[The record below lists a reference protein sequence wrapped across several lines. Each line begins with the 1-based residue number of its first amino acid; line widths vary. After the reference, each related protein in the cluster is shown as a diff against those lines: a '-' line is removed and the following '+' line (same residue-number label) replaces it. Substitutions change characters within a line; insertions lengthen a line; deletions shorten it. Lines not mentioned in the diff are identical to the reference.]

1 PKQGAM
7 ACLPFAQLC
16 GKPICENSVS
26 NFVTLPTRV
35 SPPWLT
41 GTSSSRGTSL
51 SLSLQ
56 RSVVAMASYKV
67 KLLMPDGIEQSFDA
81 PDDDYILDTAEE
93 KGVDL
98 PSSCRSGACC
108 ACCAKLLEGEVD
120 QSDGSFLSDAQIKAG
135 YVLTCVAYP
144 LTDVVLKTH
153 LEGEV
158 K

>member
-1 PKQGAM
+1 M
-7 ACLPFAQLC
+7 ACLPFATLC
-16 GKPICENSVS
+16 AKPMFKKNAG
-26 NFVTLPTRV
+26 NFVSSPAGAWPT
-35 SPPWLT
+35 SPT
-41 GTSSSRGTSL
+41 GICTSSGTSL
-51 SLSLQ
+51 SL
-56 RSVVAMASYKV
+56 RRAVVALASYKV
-67 KLLMPDGIEQSFDA
+67 KLLMPDGTEQSFDA

-93 KGVDL
+93 MGADL
-98 PSSCRSGACC
+98 PSSCRAGACS

-120 QSDGSFLSDAQIKAG
+120 QADGSFLSDEQIKAG